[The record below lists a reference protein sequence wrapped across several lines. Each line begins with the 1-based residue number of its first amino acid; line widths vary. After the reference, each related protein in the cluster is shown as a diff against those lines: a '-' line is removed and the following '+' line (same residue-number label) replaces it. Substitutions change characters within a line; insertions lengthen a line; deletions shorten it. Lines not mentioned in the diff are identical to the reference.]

1 MQPTLLFGVKSNR
14 VGGRDWNLP
23 LRRRQAGSHTR
34 RDGRLRQGKDELIPS
49 KVGLVK
55 GQGLVFSTNAQ
66 ARFLKSCLECFFFGN
81 WEKQVFQ
88 KSALVRMAGRGLVD
102 KL

>member
-34 RDGRLRQGKDELIPS
+34 RDGRLRQGKDELIPP

-55 GQGLVFSTNAQ
+55 GQGLVFSTNGQ
-66 ARFLKSCLECFFFGN
+66 ARFFFSWNVSFLAIGRKKSLKIQPG
-81 WEKQVFQ
+81 
-88 KSALVRMAGRGLVD
+88 
-102 KL
+102 